1 MLQKVIIGLVLTMLQ
16 KVYLFNVHIIV
27 RDYLIQKEKEF
38 YSEYLNYTVVSDRN
52 GQIMGLLQLQTV
64 AEPVVGD
71 SIIIFTEDKEYY
83 LTVNDMK
90 EFNNLLVGNE

>member
-1 MLQKVIIGLVLTMLQ
+1 MLQKVIIGLVLTASL
-16 KVYLFNVHIIV
+16 LFNVHIVV
-27 RDYLIQKEKEF
+27 RDYLIQKEREF
-38 YSEYLNYTVVSDRN
+38 YSEYIDYTVVSDRN

-83 LTVNDMK
+83 LKVNDMK
-90 EFNNLLVGNE
+90 QFNNLAVGNE

>member
-1 MLQKVIIGLVLTMLQ
+1 MLQKVIIGLVLTASL
-16 KVYLFNVHIIV
+16 LFNVHIVV

-38 YSEYLNYTVVSDRN
+38 YSNYLRYTVVSDRN
-52 GQIMGLLQLQTV
+52 GQIMGIMQLQTV
-64 AEPVVGD
+64 AEPVIGD

-90 EFNNLLVGNE
+90 QFNNLAIGNE

>member
-1 MLQKVIIGLVLTMLQ
+1 MLQKVIIGLVLTASL
-16 KVYLFNVHIIV
+16 LFNVHITV

-38 YSEYLNYTVVSDRN
+38 YSNYLRYTVVSDRN
-52 GQIMGLLQLQTV
+52 GQIMGIMQLQTV

>member
-1 MLQKVIIGLVLTMLQ
+1 MLQKVIIGLVLTISL
-16 KVYLFNVHIIV
+16 LFNVHIIV

-64 AEPVVGD
+64 RT
-71 SIIIFTEDKEYY
+71 SSRRFYHYIY
-83 LTVNDMK
+83 
-90 EFNNLLVGNE
+90 

>member
-1 MLQKVIIGLVLTMLQ
+1 MLQKVIIGLVLTMSL
-16 KVYLFNVHIIV
+16 LFNAHIAV

-38 YSEYLNYTVVSDRN
+38 YTEYLNYTVVSDRN

>member
-1 MLQKVIIGLVLTMLQ
+1 MLQKVIIGLVLTMSL
-16 KVYLFNVHIIV
+16 LFNVHITV
-27 RDYLIQKEKEF
+27 RDYLLQKEKDF
-38 YSEYLNYTVVSDRN
+38 YTEYLNYTVVSDRN

-64 AEPVVGD
+64 AEPVIGD

-90 EFNNLLVGNE
+90 QFNNLAIGNE

>member
-1 MLQKVIIGLVLTMLQ
+1 MLQKVIISLVI
-16 KVYLFNVHIIV
+16 LFSLSVNVHYYLKE
-27 RDYLIQKEKEF
+27 RDREIELT
-38 YSEYLNYTVVSDRN
+38 NYTNYNVLSDKN
-52 GQIMGLLQLQTV
+52 GQVMGLMQLQTV
-64 AEPVVGD
+64 AEPVIGD

>member
-1 MLQKVIIGLVLTMLQ
+1 MLQKVIIGLVLTASL
-16 KVYLFNVHIIV
+16 LFNVHIVV
-27 RDYLIQKEKEF
+27 RDYLIQKEKDF
-38 YSEYLNYTVVSDRN
+38 YTEYLNYTVVSDRN

-64 AEPVVGD
+64 AEPVIGD

-90 EFNNLLVGNE
+90 QFNNLAIGNE

>member
-1 MLQKVIIGLVLTMLQ
+1 MLQKVIIGLVLTMSL
-16 KVYLFNVHIIV
+16 LFNVHITV
-27 RDYLIQKEKEF
+27 RDYLIQKEKKF
-38 YSEYLNYTVVSDRN
+38 YSNYLNYTVVSDRN

-90 EFNNLLVGNE
+90 QFNNLLVGNE

>member
-1 MLQKVIIGLVLTMLQ
+1 MLQKVIIGLVLTMSL
-16 KVYLFNVHIIV
+16 LFNVHITV

-38 YSEYLNYTVVSDRN
+38 YTEYLNYTVVSDRN

-64 AEPVVGD
+64 AEPVIGD

>member
-1 MLQKVIIGLVLTMLQ
+1 MLQKVIVGVVLLIS
-16 KVYLFNVHIIV
+16 LSFNVHITV

-38 YSEYLNYTVVSDRN
+38 FSEYIDYTVVSDRN

-64 AEPVVGD
+64 AEPIVGD

-90 EFNNLLVGNE
+90 EFNNLALGNE

>member
-1 MLQKVIIGLVLTMLQ
+1 MLQKVIIGLVLTMSL
-16 KVYLFNVHIIV
+16 LFNVHITV
-27 RDYLIQKEKEF
+27 RDYLIQKEREF
-38 YSEYLNYTVVSDRN
+38 YSNYLNYTVVSDRN

-83 LTVNDMK
+83 LKVNDMK
-90 EFNNLLVGNE
+90 EFNNLAIGNE

>member
-1 MLQKVIIGLVLTMLQ
+1 MLQKVIIGLVLTMSL
-16 KVYLFNVHIIV
+16 LFNVHITV
-27 RDYLIQKEKEF
+27 RDYLIKKEREF
-38 YSEYLNYTVVSDRN
+38 YSNYLNYTVVSDRN

-90 EFNNLLVGNE
+90 VFNNLAIGNE

>member
-1 MLQKVIIGLVLTMLQ
+1 MLQKVIIGLVLTISL
-16 KVYLFNVHIIV
+16 LFNVHTVV
-27 RDYLIQKEKEF
+27 RDYLIQKEREF

-90 EFNNLLVGNE
+90 VFNNLLVGNE

>member
-1 MLQKVIIGLVLTMLQ
+1 MLQKVIIGLVLTISL
-16 KVYLFNVHIIV
+16 LFNAHITV

-38 YSEYLNYTVVSDRN
+38 YTEYLNYTVVSDRN

-90 EFNNLLVGNE
+90 VFNNLLVGNE

>member
-1 MLQKVIIGLVLTMLQ
+1 MLQKVIIGLVLTASL
-16 KVYLFNVHIIV
+16 LFNVHIVV

-38 YSEYLNYTVVSDRN
+38 YSNYLRYTVVSDRN
-52 GQIMGLLQLQTV
+52 GQIMGIMQLQTV

-90 EFNNLLVGNE
+90 QFNNLAIGNE

>member
-1 MLQKVIIGLVLTMLQ
+1 MLQKVIISLVI
-16 KVYLFNVHIIV
+16 LFSLSVNVHYYLKE
-27 RDYLIQKEKEF
+27 RDREIELT
-38 YSEYLNYTVVSDRN
+38 NYTDYNVLSDKN
-52 GQIMGLLQLQTV
+52 GQVMGLMQLQTV
-64 AEPVVGD
+64 AEPVIGD

>member
-1 MLQKVIIGLVLTMLQ
+1 MLQKVIVGLVLTASL
-16 KVYLFNVHIIV
+16 LFNVHIVV
-27 RDYLIQKEKEF
+27 RDYLIQKEKDF
-38 YSEYLNYTVVSDRN
+38 YTEYLNYTVVSDRN

-90 EFNNLLVGNE
+90 QFNNLAVGNE

>member
-1 MLQKVIIGLVLTMLQ
+1 MLQKVIISLVILFSLSVNVYYYLKERDREIELT
-16 KVYLFNVHIIV
+16 
-27 RDYLIQKEKEF
+27 
-38 YSEYLNYTVVSDRN
+38 NYTDYNVLSDKN
-52 GQIMGLLQLQTV
+52 GQVMGLLQLQTV
-64 AEPVVGD
+64 AEPVIGD

>member
-1 MLQKVIIGLVLTMLQ
+1 MLQKVIIGLVLTASL
-16 KVYLFNVHIIV
+16 LFNVHITV
-27 RDYLIQKEKEF
+27 RDYLIQKEKDF
-38 YSEYLNYTVVSDRN
+38 YTEYLNYTVVSDRN

-90 EFNNLLVGNE
+90 QFNNLAVGNE

>member
-1 MLQKVIIGLVLTMLQ
+1 
-16 KVYLFNVHIIV
+16 
-27 RDYLIQKEKEF
+27 
-38 YSEYLNYTVVSDRN
+38 VSDRN

-83 LTVNDMK
+83 LKVNDMK
-90 EFNNLLVGNE
+90 QFNNLAVGNE

>member
-1 MLQKVIIGLVLTMLQ
+1 MLQKVIIGLVLTISL
-16 KVYLFNVHIIV
+16 LFNVHITV

-38 YSEYLNYTVVSDRN
+38 YTEYLNYTVVSDRN

>member
-1 MLQKVIIGLVLTMLQ
+1 MLQKVIIGLVLTMSL
-16 KVYLFNVHIIV
+16 LFNVHITI
-27 RDYLIQKEKEF
+27 RDYLIQKEREF
-38 YSEYLNYTVVSDRN
+38 YSNYLNYTVVSDRN

-64 AEPVVGD
+64 AEPVIGD

-90 EFNNLLVGNE
+90 VFNNLLVGNE